1 MDFMNNKVKKTILYI
16 EKSAAKI
23 EKKLIEKNSTKK
35 TGKTEQKKQVKQNK
49 KPKEK
54 SPSLPFCIHHRKPLH
69 AREAT
74 KIARVN
80 LFL

>member
-1 MDFMNNKVKKTILYI
+1 MNNKVNKTILYI

-23 EKKLIEKNSTKK
+23 EKIDRKKDKNDKIV
-35 TGKTEQKKQVKQNK
+35 QKKQVKQNK
-49 KPKEK
+49 RPKEK
-54 SPSLPFCIHHRKPLH
+54 SPSLPFCLHQRKPLH

-74 KIARVN
+74 KLARVN

>member
-23 EKKLIEKNSTKK
+23 EKKIDRKKNDKIV
-35 TGKTEQKKQVKQNK
+35 QKKQVKQNK